1 MRTAAR
7 PNIKLRRSSKRFEP
21 MHTAAGFDAARA
33 IAAPASTTKNPVHQ
47 VSPSLSEGRCGHRP
61 PNGSHNMNVT
71 LPPTELLSPRQ
82 LAARWGLSEKTLERW
97 RMLGTGPVFLKLG
110 SRVLYS
116 LAEIEAHERQ
126 RTRRCT
132 AGDRP
137 SEVWA

>member
-1 MRTAAR
+1 
-7 PNIKLRRSSKRFEP
+7 
-21 MHTAAGFDAARA
+21 
-33 IAAPASTTKNPVHQ
+33 
-47 VSPSLSEGRCGHRP
+47 
-61 PNGSHNMNVT
+61 MNVT
-71 LPPTELLSPRQ
+71 LPPTELLGPRQ

-97 RMLGTGPVFLKLG
+97 RMLGTGPAFLKLG

-116 LAEIEAHERQ
+116 LAEIEAHERD

>member
-7 PNIKLRRSSKRFEP
+7 PDMKLRRSSKRIERMSTGAEFSAP
-21 MHTAAGFDAARA
+21 RV
-33 IAAPASTTKNPVHQ
+33 IAALSPTAKNPAHP
-47 VSPSLSEGRCGHRP
+47 VSPSPSEGRRGHCP
-61 PNGSHNMNVT
+61 PNGSHHMKP
-71 LPPTELLSPRQ
+71 LPLTELLSPRQ

-116 LAEIEAHERQ
+116 LAEVEAHERE

>member
-1 MRTAAR
+1 M
-7 PNIKLRRSSKRFEP
+7 KS
-21 MHTAAGFDAARA
+21 
-33 IAAPASTTKNPVHQ
+33 
-47 VSPSLSEGRCGHRP
+47 
-61 PNGSHNMNVT
+61 

-97 RMLGTGPVFLKLG
+97 RMLGTGPAFLKLG

-132 AGDRP
+132 AGDQP
-137 SEVWA
+137 SEAWA

>member
-1 MRTAAR
+1 
-7 PNIKLRRSSKRFEP
+7 
-21 MHTAAGFDAARA
+21 
-33 IAAPASTTKNPVHQ
+33 
-47 VSPSLSEGRCGHRP
+47 
-61 PNGSHNMNVT
+61 MNVT

-97 RMLGTGPVFLKLG
+97 RMLGTGPAFLKLG

-116 LAEIEAHERQ
+116 SAEVEAHERE

>member
-1 MRTAAR
+1 MK
-7 PNIKLRRSSKRFEP
+7 P
-21 MHTAAGFDAARA
+21 
-33 IAAPASTTKNPVHQ
+33 
-47 VSPSLSEGRCGHRP
+47 
-61 PNGSHNMNVT
+61 

-97 RMLGTGPVFLKLG
+97 RMLGTGPAFLKLG

-132 AGDRP
+132 AGDQP